1 MTELTTMLL
10 KPWPEYVTCLYGF
23 VRLLKRAS
31 NGTGGILIVRGVNY
45 EGNKEEAP
53 KKKEEPN
60 G

>member
-1 MTELTTMLL
+1 MLL